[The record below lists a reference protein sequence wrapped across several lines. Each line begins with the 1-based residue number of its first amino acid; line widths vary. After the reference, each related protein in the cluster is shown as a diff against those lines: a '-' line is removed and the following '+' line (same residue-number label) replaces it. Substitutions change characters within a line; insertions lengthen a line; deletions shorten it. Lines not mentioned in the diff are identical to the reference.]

1 MVSGPRSNTQTHG
14 STPARADG
22 IVRHMGLLGLESRRD
37 YELDGM
43 IHYLVD
49 TPDGAVGVLDRWK
62 RDEQGRPLA
71 LIVAQGWFG
80 RRRFAIPLEELI
92 QIDHEARRIV
102 LARGAAPLYRTLTQR
117 LAALGP
123 RRHAH
128 GASNVR
134 PETVSRRPA
143 LCGADGEEEGP
154 SVVPSTVSGC

>member
-1 MVSGPRSNTQTHG
+1 
-14 STPARADG
+14 
-22 IVRHMGLLGLESRRD
+22 MGLLGLESRCG

-62 RDEQGRPLA
+62 RDEQGRPVS

-80 RRRFAIPLEELI
+80 RRRFEIRLEELI

-102 LARGAAPLYRTLTQR
+102 LDRGAAPLYRTLTQR
-117 LAALGP
+117 LVALG
-123 RRHAH
+123 RRRRAH
-128 GASNVR
+128 GVSGAR

-143 LCGADGEEEGP
+143 LCGTDGEEEGP
-154 SVVPSTVSGC
+154 SVAPLTVVGC

>member
-1 MVSGPRSNTQTHG
+1 
-14 STPARADG
+14 
-22 IVRHMGLLGLESRRD
+22 MGLLGLESRWG

-49 TPDGAVGVLDRWK
+49 TPDGAVGVLDRWT
-62 RDEQGRPLA
+62 RDEQGRPVS

-80 RRRFAIPLEELI
+80 RRRFEIPLEELI

-123 RRHAH
+123 RRLAH
-128 GASNVR
+128 GVSAAR
-134 PETVSRRPA
+134 PESVSRRPA
-143 LCGADGEEEGP
+143 LCADGEEEGP
-154 SVVPSTVSGC
+154 SVAPSTVSGW